1 MGEQKEF
8 GQEIVEV
15 YRQPEY
21 REVVEVYSRP
31 LPGSR
36 KEREEELP
44 APRKSRKKGIII
56 FAICFVLVV
65 LMAIGAALLAQKKHE
80 IKRNEG
86 GQQKESSE
94 EITIPAF
101 PIGQGVKLP
110 IVREQGDVLTAQ
122 EIYQQVTATLAELLI
137 PCWPALEMVTSF
149 STSGST

>member
-31 LPGSR
+31 LPGYR
-36 KEREEELP
+36 KKREEELP

-65 LMAIGAALLAQKKHE
+65 LMAVGAAWLAQKKHDFKQGE
-80 IKRNEG
+80 V
-86 GQQKESSE
+86 GQQKEISE
-94 EITIPAF
+94 EITIPDF
-101 PIGQGVKLP
+101 PI
-110 IVREQGDVLTAQ
+110 
-122 EIYQQVTATLAELLI
+122 
-137 PCWPALEMVTSF
+137 
-149 STSGST
+149 